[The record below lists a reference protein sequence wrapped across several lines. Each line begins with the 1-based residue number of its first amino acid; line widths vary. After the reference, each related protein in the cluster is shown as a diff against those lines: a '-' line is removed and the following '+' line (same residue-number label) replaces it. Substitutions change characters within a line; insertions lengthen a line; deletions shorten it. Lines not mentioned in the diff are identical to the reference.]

1 MSFIKKLVSQSAI
14 YGVST
19 VLARLI
25 NIILVPVYTKE
36 FTRGEYGI
44 FSDLFSFVTF
54 FLIILTFGMETS
66 FFRFSTIEG
75 KEKSAYSQSFW
86 FVTFLS
92 TAFLVLFGLS
102 HKTLAGWIG
111 YGDRSGLVLIVI
123 IVIFLDV
130 IASMPK
136 AKLRHKEKALY
147 FSLVNLVNVIVN
159 LGLSLIFVVGMDK
172 GVEYAFLSILIAG
185 VVRVG
190 MLLPYTLPDSFKLEM
205 KFMKEMSGYG
215 FFIMLAGLAGAI
227 NENLDKILISR
238 IWGSESKTLFGE
250 TLNGQEMVGI
260 YSANYKLAIFIT
272 LAIMSFRYAA
282 EPLFFKQAKD
292 KNSPKLFARV
302 FYYFFALLLIMFLTI
317 SSLKMEI
324 VSFNFW
330 GLLNF
335 TFVDQQMWTGL
346 GVVPVLLLANVF
358 LGAYMQLSIWFKITK
373 QVRFGLLFAG
383 VGALLTIILNLAL
396 IPFIG
401 YYGSA
406 WATLICY
413 VTITVLCYIVG
424 QKYYPIPYPVLR
436 LGLFTVIAIIVF
448 LINAHL
454 LTDISFAKIILCL
467 IVIGVYYGIEK
478 IRPAF
483 PKAVA

>member
-1 MSFIKKLVSQSAI
+1 MSFIKKLISQSAI
-14 YGVST
+14 YGAST

-25 NIILVPVYTKE
+25 NIMLVPIFTKE
-36 FTRGEYGI
+36 FTRAEYGI

-66 FFRFSTIEG
+66 FFRYSTVEG
-75 KEKSAYSQSFW
+75 KEKSSYSQSFW
-86 FVTFLS
+86 FVLFLS
-92 TAFLVLFGLS
+92 TAFLVLFGLFHQGIAS
-102 HKTLAGWIG
+102 WIG
-111 YGDRSGLVLIVI
+111 YADRSSLVLIVI
-123 IVIFLDV
+123 IVIYLDV
-130 IASMPK
+130 ITALPK

-147 FSLVNLVNVIVN
+147 FSIVNLVNVVVN
-159 LGLSLIFVVGMDK
+159 LGLSLLFVVVMDK

-185 VVRVG
+185 AVRVI
-190 MLLPYTLPDSFKLEM
+190 MLLPYSLPESLKIDFT
-205 KFMKEMSGYG
+205 FMKEMSGYG

-238 IWGSESKTLFGE
+238 VWGNEAKTFFGE
-250 TLNGQEMVGI
+250 SMNGQEMVGI

-302 FYYFFALLLIMFLTI
+302 FYYFFSLLLIMFMII
-317 SSLKMEI
+317 SSLKLEI
-324 VSFNFW
+324 VSFNCW

-335 TFVDQQMWTGL
+335 TFVDKQMWSGL
-346 GVVPVLLLANVF
+346 GVVPILLLANVF

-383 VGALLTIILNLAL
+383 VGALLTILLNLAL

-413 VTITVLCYIVG
+413 LTTTVLCYFVG
-424 QKYYPIPYPVLR
+424 QKYYPIPYPVSR
-436 LGLFTVIAIIVF
+436 LGLFTIIAIIAF
-448 LINAHL
+448 LFNNYLIQEL
-454 LTDISFAKIILCL
+454 FIAKALVCIV
-467 IVIGVYYGIEK
+467 VIGIFYGIEK
-478 IRPAF
+478 LRPAF
-483 PKAVA
+483 PKTSN